1 MGGSG
6 GLISKVVGAGL
17 MIAGLFTGGV
27 TSAMGMALMAAGVAV
42 QVAGSLIFKPKLPS
56 MNYRD
61 TSERK
66 QMLRSSSAPET
77 VIVGKNSDI
86 GFAFLRRRRGG

>member
-56 MNYRD
+56 MN
-61 TSERK
+61 
-66 QMLRSSSAPET
+66 
-77 VIVGKNSDI
+77 
-86 GFAFLRRRRGG
+86 

>member
-27 TSAMGMALMAAGVAV
+27 TSAMGMALMATRRC
-42 QVAGSLIFKPKLPS
+42 GSS
-56 MNYRD
+56 R
-61 TSERK
+61 R
-66 QMLRSSSAPET
+66 
-77 VIVGKNSDI
+77 
-86 GFAFLRRRRGG
+86 FAYL